1 MSENTILNSLPESK
15 TDWVKIKQL
24 TDAQIESICYGDDD
38 VIFVPKDCTGKKI
51 TYPNGIIIHTLPVE
65 QKIDSWLREH
75 NLQADKVAAALLK
88 QFVEAQSEIK

>member
-1 MSENTILNSLPESK
+1 MNQKDWQKLVLMSEAEIEQNAKDDIDNPPFS
-15 TDWVKIKQL
+15 L
-24 TDAQIESICYGDDD
+24 TDSSLRTVMLPDGVIVRQIFI
-38 VIFVPKDCTGKKI
+38 
-51 TYPNGIIIHTLPVE
+51 E